1 MGRHRNIIGYHGCFI
16 HNGTYNVILE
26 FADKGTLEEYFA
38 REAPPTSGEDIIAFW
53 RGIFGIIGAL
63 VSIHGIPYG
72 DLDGPQIF
80 QG

>member
-1 MGRHRNIIGYHGCFI
+1 MGRYRNIIGYHGCFI

-63 VSIHGIPYG
+63 DSIHGIPYA